1 MIDPLETVERALKR
15 LEDKEQAEGLNS
27 FDIKSLE
34 TLVKLQLLLNG
45 KPDSIT
51 ESQINEVNLTALE
64 FQNLMDAMIN
74 APHVGQPKTPKLS
87 IVPKEESPT
96 TTTSLTSPEE
106 I

>member
-64 FQNLMDAMIN
+64 FQNLMDAMIK
-74 APHVGQPKTPKLS
+74 AAHVGQPKTPKLS
-87 IVPKEESPT
+87 IVHKEESPT